1 MSGLPEM
8 IATAG
13 RPVIFD
19 GPPTVETLAMH
30 RERLGTLPPPASRSD
45 LIGILERSGLQG
57 RGGAGFPVGRKWRSV
72 AERAGGHAVLLV
84 NGAEGEPLSV
94 KDRSLM
100 ATRPHLVVDGALLA
114 AEAVGADEVIFYVG
128 AEHRAAQAAIN
139 RALVERKA
147 DFGRRRLRLLDAPTA
162 YVAGEE
168 SAAVNFVQS
177 GVARPTTT
185 PPRPFE
191 RGVRGRP
198 TLVQNVESLA
208 MAALISQYGDQWF
221 RGLGRGSARGIGL
234 LTVSGAVLRPGLQ
247 EIELGSTV
255 GEVIEAA
262 GSSRHGLQAVL
273 LGGYFGAFA
282 PAAEAWDLELDQA
295 SMRARGYALGC
306 GVVSLLS
313 EAECGVTTTSRI
325 MAYMASQSA
334 RQCGP
339 CVFGLAA
346 ISAATSRLS
355 ARRAQANDL
364 ERAERWSAQLTGRGA
379 CRHPDGAVGL
389 LRSALR
395 VFDEEFAAH
404 QQGHCL
410 RQQARRAA

>member
-1 MSGLPEM
+1 M
-8 IATAG
+8 IASAR
-13 RPVIFD
+13 RPVIF
-19 GPPTVETLAMH
+19 GGTPSIETLALH
-30 RERLGTLPPPASRSD
+30 RERLGTLPPAARRSE
-45 LIGILERSGLQG
+45 LIGVLEASGLQG

-72 AERAGGHAVLLV
+72 AERAAGRAVLLV
-84 NGAEGEPLSV
+84 NGAEGEPLSI

-114 AEAVGADEVIFYVG
+114 ADAVGLEEVIFYMG
-128 AEHRAAQAAIN
+128 AEHHLARASIN
-139 RALVERKA
+139 RALAERKA
-147 DFGRRRLRLLDAPTA
+147 EFGRRRLRLLDAPAA

-177 GVARPTTT
+177 GFAVPTTT

-208 MAALISQYGDQWF
+208 VAALIAQYGDAWY
-221 RGLGRGSARGIGL
+221 RGLGRGTGRGVGL
-234 LTVSGAVLRPGLQ
+234 VTVSGAVPRPGLQ
-247 EIELGSTV
+247 EVELGSTV
-255 GEVIEAA
+255 GEAAEAA
-262 GSSRHGLQAVL
+262 GGSRNGLQAVL

-282 PAAEAWDLELDQA
+282 PADEAWDLELDQA
-295 SMRARGYALGC
+295 SMRARGYALGS

-346 ISAATSRLS
+346 IADATSRLS
-355 ARRAQANDL
+355 AGRAQAGDL
-364 ERAERWSAQLTGRGA
+364 ERIDRWSAQLGGRGA

-395 VFDEEFAAH
+395 VFDEEFVAH
-404 QQGHCL
+404 QRGRCL
-410 RQQARRAA
+410 RQQERQAA

>member
-1 MSGLPEM
+1 M

-13 RPVIFD
+13 RPLIFEGVP
-19 GPPTVETLAMH
+19 GPETLAVH
-30 RERLGTLPPPASRSD
+30 RKRLGALPPAARRSD
-45 LIGILERSGLQG
+45 LIGILEASGLQG

-72 AERAGGHAVLLV
+72 AERAGGRAVVLV

-100 ATRPHLVVDGALLA
+100 TTRPHLLVDGALLA
-114 AEAVGADEVIFYVG
+114 ADAVGAEEVIFYVG
-128 AEHRAAQAAIN
+128 AEHHAARASMS
-139 RALVERKA
+139 RALAERKP
-147 DFGRRRLRLLDAPTA
+147 DFGRRRLRLLQAPTA

-168 SAAVNFVQS
+168 TAAINFVQS
-177 GVARPTTT
+177 GIAKPTTT

-208 MAALISQYGDQWF
+208 VAALIAQYGDSWY
-221 RGLGRGSARGIGL
+221 RGLGRGSASGFGL
-234 LTVSGAVLRPGLQ
+234 VTVSGAVDRPGIR
-247 EIELGSTV
+247 EIELGSSV
-255 GEVIEAA
+255 AEVAEAA
-262 GSSRHGLQAVL
+262 GSTGSALQAVL

-282 PAAEAWDLELDQA
+282 SADEAWDLPLEHA
-295 SMRARGYALGC
+295 GMRARGFALGC
-306 GVVSLLS
+306 GVVSLIS

-346 ISAATSRLS
+346 IAEATARLS
-355 ARRAQANDL
+355 ARRAHGDDL
-364 ERAERWSAQLTGRGA
+364 ERIARWGAQLTGRGA

-389 LRSALR
+389 LASALR
-395 VFDEEFAAH
+395 VFEEEFVAH
-404 QQGHCL
+404 QRGRCL
-410 RQQARRAA
+410 RQLARRAA

>member
-1 MSGLPEM
+1 M
-8 IATAG
+8 IASAG
-13 RPVIFD
+13 RPLIFLEGAR
-19 GPPTVETLAMH
+19 GPETLALH
-30 RERLGTLPPPASRSD
+30 RERLGALAPAATRSD

-72 AERAGGHAVLLV
+72 AERAGGRAVVLV

-100 ATRPHLVVDGALLA
+100 TSRPHLVVDGALLA
-114 AEAVGADEVIFYVG
+114 ADSVGAEEVIFYIG
-128 AEHRAAQAAIN
+128 SEHHPARASMN
-139 RALVERKA
+139 RALAERKA
-147 DFGRRRLRLLDAPTA
+147 DFGRRRLRLLDAPAA

-168 SAAVNFVQS
+168 SAAVNFAQS
-177 GVARPTTT
+177 GLALPTTT

-208 MAALISQYGDQWF
+208 LAALIAHYGDAWY
-221 RGLGRGSARGIGL
+221 RGLGRGTAKGMGL
-234 LTVSGAVLRPGLQ
+234 VTVSGAVSRSGLQ

-255 GEVIEAA
+255 GEVAEAA
-262 GSSRHGLQAVL
+262 GGSRNGLQAVL

-282 PAAEAWDLELDQA
+282 PADQAWDLPLEQA
-295 SMRARGYALGC
+295 AMRARGFALGC
-306 GVVSLLS
+306 GVVSLIS
-313 EAECGVTTTSRI
+313 EAECGVTGASRI
-325 MAYMASQSA
+325 MAYMAAQSA

-339 CVFGLAA
+339 CIFGLAA
-346 ISAATSRLS
+346 IAEATSRLS
-355 ARRAQANDL
+355 ARRAEGDDL
-364 ERAERWSAQLTGRGA
+364 ERIGRWSAQLTGRGA

-395 VFDEEFAAH
+395 VFDEEFVAH
-404 QQGHCL
+404 QQGRCL